1 MTLHENQAKNIQKND
16 YEKPAAAP
24 RKNVVDAA
32 MQTNVIER
40 SVGSCQTESSERKD
54 FQVQVHLQQQSE
66 PIATQTDSTAQ
77 CDFQVQATIP
87 LASDSIAV
95 QTIKEEIRMPNI
107 PSSVSQTPAKKRK
120 LSSKT
125 TSGHFDYTDAT
136 LTANVASIDVPSPVQ
151 PITNEQINT
160 EPIDDSS
167 ARRDSPPSQPTSNGS
182 GNELINEQAHI
193 DPSVE
198 DSHPSQSISNRSGD
212 QDSADDSIS
221 NSEVY
226 KTYCREQDPEEAMKK
241 IKELK
246 GFISFEKSWSEPN
259 EKELDRMSKYTLNKL
274 WKQKPRCESKFDKVK
289 RFVDDRIYGLMGA
302 FYDNKTM
309 GGILYRLTKI
319 EMLIPNG
326 YEYWYV
332 ADFDKGP
339 GSSKW
344 YRGASCYSSTAQKL
358 AQLNVMGITN
368 SILDQLQYNHYLSN
382 HSREIKWLD
391 FAEEFTWTSKAEH
404 LISGCYIEK
413 GMFRLKSKY
422 KVYKNFRS
430 G

>member
-16 YEKPAAAP
+16 SEKPVAP
-24 RKNVVDAA
+24 PKNLVDAA
-32 MQTNVIER
+32 IQTDVIER

-182 GNELINEQAHI
+182 GNELINEQTHI
-193 DPSVE
+193 DASVK
-198 DSHPSQSISNRSGD
+198 DSRPSQSISNRSGD
-212 QDSADDSIS
+212 QDNTDDSIL

-226 KTYCREQDPEEAMKK
+226 KTYCREQDPKEAMKK

-246 GFISFEKSWSEPN
+246 GFISFDKSWREPD
-259 EKELDRMSKYTLNKL
+259 EKDLNRISKYTLNKL

-289 RFVDDRIYGLMGA
+289 RFVDGEIYGLIGWR
-302 FYDNKTM
+302 YDDKTM
-309 GGILYRLTKI
+309 GQILYRLTKI

-344 YRGASCYSSTAQKL
+344 YRGASCYSWTAKKL

-368 SILDQLQYNHYLSN
+368 STLNQLQYDHYLSN
-382 HSREIKWLD
+382 HSSEIKWLD
-391 FAEEFTWTSKAEH
+391 FAEEITWDPEH
-404 LISGCYIEK
+404 LISGCYSEK
-413 GMFRLKSKY
+413 GMFHLKS
-422 KVYKNFRS
+422 
-430 G
+430 

>member
-1 MTLHENQAKNIQKND
+1 
-16 YEKPAAAP
+16 
-24 RKNVVDAA
+24 
-32 MQTNVIER
+32 
-40 SVGSCQTESSERKD
+40 
-54 FQVQVHLQQQSE
+54 
-66 PIATQTDSTAQ
+66 
-77 CDFQVQATIP
+77 
-87 LASDSIAV
+87 
-95 QTIKEEIRMPNI
+95 MPNI
-107 PSSVSQTPAKKRK
+107 PSSMTQTPAKKRK
-120 LSSKT
+120 LSSISSSST
-125 TSGHFDYTDAT
+125 VPSSI
-136 LTANVASIDVPSPVQ
+136 VSIDVHSPVQ

-160 EPIDDSS
+160 ESVDDSS
-167 ARRDSPPSQPTSNGS
+167 ARQDSPPSQPTSNGS
-182 GNELINEQAHI
+182 GNQLINEQAHI

-259 EKELDRMSKYTLNKL
+259 EKELDRMSKNTLNKL

-344 YRGASCYSSTAQKL
+344 YRGASCYSSKAKKL

-368 SILDQLQYNHYLSN
+368 STLNQLQYNHYLSN

-391 FAEEFTWTSKAEH
+391 YADEFTWNGNAEH

-413 GMFRLKSKY
+413 EMFHLKSKC
-422 KVYKNFRS
+422 KVYKNFS
-430 G
+430 LFGFS

>member
-1 MTLHENQAKNIQKND
+1 
-16 YEKPAAAP
+16 
-24 RKNVVDAA
+24 
-32 MQTNVIER
+32 
-40 SVGSCQTESSERKD
+40 
-54 FQVQVHLQQQSE
+54 
-66 PIATQTDSTAQ
+66 
-77 CDFQVQATIP
+77 
-87 LASDSIAV
+87 
-95 QTIKEEIRMPNI
+95 MPNI
-107 PSSVSQTPAKKRK
+107 PSSMTQTPAKKRK
-120 LSSKT
+120 LSSI
-125 TSGHFDYTDAT
+125 SSSSI
-136 LTANVASIDVPSPVQ
+136 VPSSIVSIDVHSPVQ

-160 EPIDDSS
+160 ESVDDSS
-167 ARRDSPPSQPTSNGS
+167 ARQDSPPSQPTSNGS
-182 GNELINEQAHI
+182 GNELINEQTHI
-193 DPSVE
+193 DASVK
-198 DSHPSQSISNRSGD
+198 DSRPSQSISNRSGD
-212 QDSADDSIS
+212 QDNTDDSIL

-226 KTYCREQDPEEAMKK
+226 KTYCREQDPKEAMKK

-246 GFISFEKSWSEPN
+246 GLILFNESWREPD
-259 EKELDRMSKYTLNKL
+259 EKEFNRISKNTLNKL
-274 WKQKPRCESKFDKVK
+274 WKLKPRCESKFDKVR
-289 RFVDDRIYGLMGA
+289 RFVDGNVYGVIGSIYE
-302 FYDNKTM
+302 DKTL
-309 GGILYRLTKI
+309 GQILNRMTKI

-332 ADFDKGP
+332 ANFDKGP